1 MKNFTFLIV
10 FLFLSTFKGNSQATS
25 SGSTLTVSNVAGTV
39 IYYEHN
45 INLSGGFISS
55 SGAGAPLNTPI
66 KIKISSAGTSVSP
79 RFVTGEL
86 NGECDTY
93 SVGSM
98 NSTNT
103 EFVTT
108 LNNCCNSVAEGF
120 ANGMRFEIPIKCT
133 TPSGGSGCI
142 TYNFSTNCDLY
153 CATFY
158 LSSNNAICRAK
169 NYTAQIGFT
178 DGTSTS
184 IIVNFASNNTVF
196 CFVKPI
202 SGILSSTFNGCTT
215 CYTGPSPERT
225 ASAIEE
231 TESNSTFAIIVS
243 PNPTTSVLNFTGE
256 NLEKYNISLFD
267 SKGKKM
273 IKDAKI
279 TSQINVENFT
289 KGIYVYVI
297 TDANGFKQEGKI
309 IKD

>member
-10 FLFLSTFKGNSQATS
+10 FLFLSVFKGNSQATS

-45 INLSGGFISS
+45 ITLSGGFISS

-66 KIKISSAGTSVSP
+66 KIKISSAGASVNP
-79 RFVTGEL
+79 YFITGEL

-120 ANGMRFEIPIKCT
+120 ANGIRFEIPIKCSV
-133 TPSGGSGCI
+133 PAGGVGCI
-142 TYNFSTNCDLY
+142 TYNFSTYCDLY

-158 LSSNNAICRAK
+158 LSSNNAICRTK

-184 IIVNFASNNTVF
+184 ITVNFGANNTVF
-196 CFVKPI
+196 CFLKPI
-202 SGILSSTFNGCTT
+202 SGILSSTFSGCTT
-215 CYTGPSPERT
+215 CYTGPSPERKV
-225 ASAIEE
+225 SATEE
-231 TESNSTFAIIVS
+231 IESNSTYEIIVS

-267 SKGKKM
+267 SNGKQL
-273 IKDAKI
+273 IKDTKL
-279 TSQINVENFT
+279 TSQINVDNFV
-289 KGIYVYVI
+289 KGVYMYVI
-297 TDANGFKQEGKI
+297 TDGNGFKQEGKI